1 MGQSELVHECI
12 QLVTQRNQQNKKK
25 KGYIRWKQN
34 WQLVFS
40 CDKMRWFKMD
50 GEILKFRHLLTWHGS
65 SMVGAKLSSFTLLF
79 NLFKMAGKTSRQ
91 RPPARW
97 GRRANWWV
105 RGMGKWYPS
114 VRWCHKSGS
123 SLLCVIKGYTSYVG
137 FRHKRGY
144 PVCGLTSWNEDTP
157 SVGWRH
163 KWEYPPSV
171 GWHHE
176 MGIPLMW
183 DDVMKEDTPSVGWRH
198 EEGVDRTKCNTVLWY
213 VWRTQW

>member
-1 MGQSELVHECI
+1 MGQPELVHECI
-12 QLVTQRNQQNKKK
+12 QLVTQRNLQNKKK
-25 KGYIRWKQN
+25 KGYIRCKQN

-40 CDKMRWFKMD
+40 CDKMRWFKTD
-50 GEILKFRHLLTWHGS
+50 GEILKFRHLLSWHGS

-123 SLLCVIKGYTSYVG
+123 SLLRVGVIKDPLCGSTSW
-137 FRHKRGY
+137 KRIHPLWADVMRG
-144 PVCGLTSWNEDTP
+144 GLTGQNVRRFYGTS
-157 SVGWRH
+157 
-163 KWEYPPSV
+163 
-171 GWHHE
+171 
-176 MGIPLMW
+176 
-183 DDVMKEDTPSVGWRH
+183 
-198 EEGVDRTKCNTVLWY
+198 GVRNGKVLL
-213 VWRTQW
+213 